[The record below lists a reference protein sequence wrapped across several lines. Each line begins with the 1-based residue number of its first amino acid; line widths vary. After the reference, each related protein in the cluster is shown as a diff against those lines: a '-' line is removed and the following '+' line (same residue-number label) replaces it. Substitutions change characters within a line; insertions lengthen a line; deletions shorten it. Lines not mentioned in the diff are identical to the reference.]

1 MDNFSIDQL
10 QQFSGLKAHTIR
22 IWGKRYN
29 ALHLTRSEGNTR
41 YVDNT
46 QLKRLLNIVSLM
58 DDRHKGSTLC
68 TVSDETLHH
77 LIDLKINNNAQQNSS
92 KEHFVSQLIFAT
104 TTFNAAY
111 FEKIFTECLHQLGI
125 RNTYIEVV
133 YPMLHRIGIM
143 WKIGTFSPAHEHF
156 CSNLIKQKIYTAIDS
171 LPPSSKN
178 AARWM
183 LFLPENEFLE
193 IGLLF
198 ANYLLRLS
206 GKKVIY
212 LGSNIPLTTL
222 VSAVA
227 TIEPTHLFF
236 FFVHYN
242 SPEDA
247 KKYLHQLTTN
257 FKHVQ
262 LHLSGNEKLILQLD
276 LGDKVNWIRSV
287 EDLEKQLSL

>member
-1 MDNFSIDQL
+1 MDNFSIYQL
-10 QQFSGLKAHTIR
+10 QQFSGIKAHTIR
-22 IWGKRYN
+22 IWEQRYN
-29 ALHLTRSEGNTR
+29 ALHPTRSEGNTR
-41 YVDNT
+41 YYDNT

-58 DDRHKGSTLC
+58 NDGHKVSKLC

-77 LIDLKINNNAQQNSS
+77 LIDLKINNNTQENSNN
-92 KEHFVSQLIFAT
+92 EYFVSQLILAA
-104 TTFNAAY
+104 TTFNETY
-111 FEKIFTECLHQLGI
+111 FEKIFSKCLRQSGI

-133 YPMLHRIGIM
+133 YPMLNRIGIM
-143 WKIGTFSPAHEHF
+143 WKIDTISTAHEHF
-156 CSNLIKQKIYTAIDS
+156 CTNLIKQKIYTAIDA
-171 LPPSSKN
+171 LPPLSEN
-178 AARWM
+178 ADTWM
-183 LFLPENEFLE
+183 LFLPENEFHE

-227 TIEPTHLFF
+227 TIQPTHLYL

-247 KKYLHQLTTN
+247 KEYLNQLTTN

-276 LGDKVNWIRSV
+276 LDDQVNWIRSV

>member
-1 MDNFSIDQL
+1 MDNFSIYQL
-10 QQFSGLKAHTIR
+10 QQFSGVKPHTIR
-22 IWGKRYN
+22 IWEQRYN
-29 ALHLTRSEGNTR
+29 ASHPTHSDGNIH
-41 YVDNT
+41 YYDNT
-46 QLKRLLNIVSLM
+46 QLKRLLNIVSLR
-58 DDRHKGSTLC
+58 DNRHKVS
-68 TVSDETLHH
+68 TVSDESLHH
-77 LIDLKINNNAQQNSS
+77 LIAPKINNNTQQNSS
-92 KEHFVSQLIFAT
+92 TAYFVSQLILAT
-104 TTFNAAY
+104 TTCNEVY
-111 FEKIFTECLHQLGI
+111 FEKIFTVCLVQLGI
-125 RNTYIEVV
+125 RNTCIEVV
-133 YPMLHRIGIM
+133 HPMLYKIGVM
-143 WKIGTFSPAHEHF
+143 CKSGTFSPAHEHF
-156 CSNLIKQKIYTAIDS
+156 CSTLIKQKIYTAIDA
-171 LPPSSKN
+171 LPPLSKN
-178 AARWM
+178 ADTWM
-183 LFLPENEFLE
+183 LFLPENEFHE

-242 SPEDA
+242 SREDA
-247 KKYLHQLTTN
+247 KEYLHQLTTN

-276 LGDKVNWIRSV
+276 LDDKVNWIRSV